1 MARSKVRDT
10 SLKDSL
16 QVLLPALLLALAG
29 FVVAY
34 QFVDPA
40 PPSRFVLATGS
51 SSGAYYRYAK
61 AYQAI
66 LARDGVEIEIRQ
78 TAGSLEN
85 LSLLRSS
92 DADAQVA
99 FVQGGT
105 GNVQP
110 DDELVSLASLYFEP
124 VWLFH
129 RLGEGSRR
137 LADLKGR
144 RIAVGSDGSGTHAL
158 AMELLAAN
166 GITAESAELRQLGG
180 EKAVEALLSQQIDA
194 LFTVSGADADAVQRL
209 LNAPDVTLF
218 DFERAGAYT
227 RRYRYLSAITLPQGV
242 VDFAQDQPP
251 KDTRLVAAA
260 ATLVAHRD
268 FHPALIDLLMA
279 AAAEVHRGG
288 GVFEDYDAFPSPQY
302 LEFPLSDESRR
313 FFKRGPS
320 FLRRVL
326 PFWAATLVERT
337 LVLLLPL
344 VALLIPLLRVLPP
357 VYRWRIRSRIY
368 RWYRELLS
376 IDPSVHGPPDAEAVR
391 SGLREL
397 ARIEEEVAKVEVP
410 MAYADQLYHLR
421 IHLEL
426 VREKLQGR
434 ADGQA

>member
-1 MARSKVRDT
+1 MASKIRDT

-16 QVLLPALLLALAG
+16 QVFLPALALTVAG
-29 FVVAY
+29 FLLAY

-85 LSLLRSS
+85 LSALRS
-92 DADAQVA
+92 ADGAVQVA

-105 GNVQP
+105 GHPQS
-110 DDELVSLASLYFEP
+110 DEKLVSLASLYFEP
-124 VWLFH
+124 VWVFYQ
-129 RLGEGSRR
+129 RSDGVSR
-137 LADLKGR
+137 LADLNGR
-144 RIAVGSDGSGTHAL
+144 RLAVGAQGSGTHAL
-158 AMELLAAN
+158 AVELLAAN
-166 GITAESAELRQLGG
+166 GVSASTARLLPLGG
-180 EKAVEALLSQQIDA
+180 DEAVEALLSQQVDA
-194 LFTVSGADADAVQRL
+194 LFVVSGADSSGVQRL
-209 LNAPDVTLF
+209 LNAPDVALF

-227 RRYRYLSAITLPQGV
+227 RRYRYLSSITLPQGV
-242 VDFAQDQPP
+242 VNLVRNQPP
-251 KDTRLVAAA
+251 NDTRLVAAA
-260 ATLVAHRD
+260 ATLVARND

-279 AAAEVHRGG
+279 ATAEVHRGG
-288 GVFEDYDAFPSPQY
+288 GVFEDYDAFPSPQF

-313 FFKRGPS
+313 FFKSGPS

-376 IDPSVHGPPDAEAVR
+376 IDPSVHGPPDADTIRA
-391 SGLREL
+391 GLREL

-410 MAYADQLYHLR
+410 MSYADQLYHLR
-421 IHLEL
+421 VHLEL
-426 VREKLQGR
+426 VREKLQGGPD
-434 ADGQA
+434 AQS